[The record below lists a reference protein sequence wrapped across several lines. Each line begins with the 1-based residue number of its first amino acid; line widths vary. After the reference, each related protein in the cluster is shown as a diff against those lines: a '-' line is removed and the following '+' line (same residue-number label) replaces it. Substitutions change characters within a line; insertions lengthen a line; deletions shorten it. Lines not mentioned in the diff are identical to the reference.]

1 MGNVYSPKFKDN
13 DDGDGDVAGLTA
25 TVRETTRPDDEAT
38 LRRLILIRDP
48 GNSAAVFQQLLDA
61 RENTTPHAKPHF
73 DPGMKI

>member
-1 MGNVYSPKFKDN
+1 MGCISSPRFDRNGKLE
-13 DDGDGDVAGLTA
+13 GLDKMD
-25 TVRETTRPDDEAT
+25 RETTRPDDEAT
-38 LRRLILIRDP
+38 LRRLTLIRDP